1 MDGASVSRLISRVP
15 ERLARG
21 RSGSRFGADGSA
33 RMSVLSRRL
42 HWLGPLHPLAGEEQ
56 QILGTRSGGGRPL
69 AEGEEGGEE
78 AAGEP
83 DEPSRYPPLSGTAN
97 RSAPG

>member
-15 ERLARG
+15 ERMARG

-33 RMSVLSRRL
+33 RMEVLCRL
-42 HWLGPLHPLAGEEQ
+42 VHWLGPLHPLGGEEQ
-56 QILGTRSGGGRPL
+56 QILGARAGGGRPL
-69 AEGEEGGEE
+69 AEGEEGGDE

-83 DEPSRYPPLSGTAN
+83 EEAALGSPVSERAN

>member
-1 MDGASVSRLISRVP
+1 M
-15 ERLARG
+15 ARG

-33 RMSVLSRRL
+33 RMSVLSRLL
-42 HWLGPLHPLAGEEQ
+42 HWLGPLHPLGGEEQ
-56 QILGTRSGGGRPL
+56 QILGTRSGGGRSL

-83 DEPSRYPPLSGTAN
+83 DEPSLRPPLSERGN